1 MATYGGGKA
10 WKPDPITSRGP
21 RSLGLSKR
29 PERREGPGKPPP
41 GFLTQQ
47 TTEDEWYIYWALA
60 KIFSDPGPITVR
72 QAPFAGGLDWEYQAV
87 KSSLGLTG
95 KTAIDFLIFLPG
107 ELVGLRIQ
115 TERYHVLVDEEK
127 SAYDVSQFLALSRS
141 ITMHDLYS
149 QDFIEDA
156 SGESAVRVT
165 IEALG
170 GRDRLPAAARAR
182 RTHIG
187 VR

>member
-1 MATYGGGKA
+1 MAVYGGGKG

-21 RSLGLSKR
+21 RSLGLGRK

-47 TTEDEWYIYWALA
+47 TTGDEWIIYWALA
-60 KIFSDPGPITVR
+60 KIFSDPGPMSVR
-72 QAPFAGGLDWEYQAV
+72 VGPFKGGLEWEYQAV
-87 KSSLGLTG
+87 QSSLGLTG
-95 KTAIDFLIFLPG
+95 KTAVDFAVYLPG
-107 ELVGLRIQ
+107 EIVGLRIQ
-115 TERYHVLVDEEK
+115 TELRHVLVDENI
-127 SAYDVSQFLALSRS
+127 SAYDVAQRLALERT
-141 ITMHDLYS
+141 ITVRDIYS
-149 QDFIEDA
+149 QDYIEDI
-156 SGESAVRVT
+156 SGEAAIRVT

-170 GRDRLPAAARAR
+170 GRERLPAAARAR